1 MSDYMADLS
10 SIAGYNGT
18 EQVKLNYGTLEDKT
32 TLDFNDFLM
41 LMVTQLKNQTIDNSM
56 DTSEM
61 MNQMTQMSVM
71 QALSDISKI
80 VEQST
85 SLNYAASLVG
95 KTVTVGVREGQE
107 VKEIEGVVTGTGTL
121 SGQQVIF
128 IGDDC
133 YYLNS
138 VMAVGHLPEG
148 EIKPNGTTTK
158 PDSSTSTTTDPT
170 TNQTDKTEST
180 ESTEDPPAEDTETSD
195 NTQTPGNQGESV

>member
-18 EQVKLNYGTLEDKT
+18 QGVNLKYGTLEDKT
-32 TLDFNDFLM
+32 SLDFEDFLM
-41 LMVTQLKNQTIDNSM
+41 LMVTQLQNQTIDNSM

-71 QALSDISKI
+71 QALSDITNVI
-80 VEQST
+80 QQST

-95 KTVTVGVREGQE
+95 KTVTVGVRDGQE
-107 VKEIEGVVTGTGTL
+107 VKEIEGEVTGTGTL
-121 SGQQVIF
+121 GGQQVIF

-148 EIKPNGTTTK
+148 EIKPNGSTTK
-158 PDSSTSTTTDPT
+158 PDSSTSTTTDPAKPT
-170 TNQTDKTEST
+170 T
-180 ESTEDPPAEDTETSD
+180 PPAEDPDPTED
-195 NTQTPGNQGESV
+195 PDEDA